1 MSSPSKLVQSYCYCL
16 LIGSGPLISP
26 RAVSKLRMSSAV
38 ALAYAAH
45 AMAKWEKIIRRAPA
59 LGVAESAVEG
69 MPEASFGFSQ
79 SPEKMYS
86 SKYKK
91 QDRNDVRTY
100 KYVIKEERAKSRS
113 APIQKQLQRN

>member
-1 MSSPSKLVQSYCYCL
+1 
-16 LIGSGPLISP
+16 
-26 RAVSKLRMSSAV
+26 MSSAV